1 MGVIKADSIVAYRI
15 DGEVVCCS
23 CVSDEE
29 EQDVRADEI
38 ITVTPGNDLVFCD
51 RCEKKVG

>member
-1 MGVIKADSIVAYRI
+1 MDVIKADSIVAYRI
-15 DGEVVCCS
+15 DGEEVCCS

-51 RCEKKVG
+51 RCEKKIG